1 MDIARITRIYR
12 RFSPKVVS
20 LKAAEKW
27 KTAFVRQSFSNSC
40 RSNSMMIVGVQ
51 GDRVGLN
58 LLARTNRWIAD
69 FLFIAIR
76 TQTNSFST
84 SYFKIF
90 QISILPKIR
99 KLQTHSKY
107 KSKYNE
113 PSSSIIFT
121 LLALLPLEKS
131 ISPNDRTKYH
141 RVQTVKR

>member
-69 FLFIAIR
+69 FLFECARKQIR
-76 TQTNSFST
+76 SPHPTLKFS
-84 SYFKIF
+84 KF
-90 QISILPKIR
+90 QIR
-99 KLQTHSKY
+99 KLQTDSKY